1 MLLDRWYNRGYTQG
15 MKTAISIPDPVFE
28 AAEALAQRLGMSRS
42 QLYTTAIRQ
51 FLDAFDDEAVTRA
64 LNEVYDESPNAVDA
78 VLMQMQV
85 QSLPAEDW

>member
-1 MLLDRWYNRGYTQG
+1 